1 MTRTAADVWRI
12 LLAGH
17 RRGRPR
23 NRPLGLAVDTQHI
36 EKSNDKGHGSHQ
48 EEKANPPLVGFG
60 AGDRSRRALRFTGL
74 GHRKTFPI
82 LRHCSRTEPLP
93 RNSTRLDLDQ
103 RTTIDRRGRSLS
115 LSQRKT
121 AAVLI
126 NCARNKAASSAS
138 IGKTVS
144 AAT

>member
-1 MTRTAADVWRI
+1 MAACVWRI
-12 LLAGH
+12 LLAAH

-60 AGDRSRRALRFTGL
+60 AGDRSRRAFRFTGL
-74 GHRKTFPI
+74 DHRKVSLAGAVRVPN
-82 LRHCSRTEPLP
+82 LYPL
-93 RNSTRLDLDQ
+93 TRPELDLDQ